1 MFKELEIM
9 KALRYLLIA
18 VTVLSVL
25 SLSAQTH
32 QYVTTHSQEH
42 AVYSGAY
49 INPQMPAATMDYR
62 HSDYMKSGSTLPQ
75 AAVEGTTT
83 TYDEENGSPHKGHI
97 RRGLD
102 GDDDINKPGQ
112 PFPIGDAGWTLL
124 ALAAAYAV
132 LRVYRRK
139 RV

>member
-1 MFKELEIM
+1 M

-32 QYVTTHSQEH
+32 QYATTQSQEQ
-42 AVYSGAY
+42 AAFTGAY

-62 HSDYMKSGSTLPQ
+62 HSDYMKSGSNLPQ

-83 TYDEENGSPHKGHI
+83 TYDEENSSPHKGHI

-112 PFPIGDAGWTLL
+112 PFPIGDAAIPLALL
-124 ALAAAYAV
+124 ALAY
-132 LRVYRRK
+132 LIIRVVRK